1 MRWYIGAR
9 KILSDM
15 LFQAESAFLSF
26 ESSLSS
32 SVLGGSVELE
42 GPWIDPGAA
51 AVAQVKLKQ
60 VTRNVI
66 CPNVTTD
73 NWHLDR
79 SCGQGKGREQV
90 IYTLSLCRRRNVEC
104 LFPPAREEVAK
115 SFLRFVE
122 DSSSEGILNADK
134 LLFYSEKKYRDHCP

>member
-1 MRWYIGAR
+1 
-9 KILSDM
+9 M

-60 VTRNVI
+60 VTRNVF
-66 CPNVTTD
+66 CPNV
-73 NWHLDR
+73 
-79 SCGQGKGREQV
+79 
-90 IYTLSLCRRRNVEC
+90 
-104 LFPPAREEVAK
+104 
-115 SFLRFVE
+115 
-122 DSSSEGILNADK
+122 
-134 LLFYSEKKYRDHCP
+134 